1 MPKFILIKLW
11 SLDSLLI
18 AIICLCVMGGQI
30 CKVVEYYT
38 MTSRLFCILQS
49 GAANE
54 VADPAEVIPA
64 FSADGKTVEVVFSFD
79 TTGSMYGVLAQVN
92 LLDISSVANLLIF
105 IIILLLLRFN
115 LTYTQIFP

>member
-1 MPKFILIKLW
+1 
-11 SLDSLLI
+11 
-18 AIICLCVMGGQI
+18 MGYQMWI
-30 CKVVEYYT
+30 VVEYYT
-38 MTSRLFCILQS
+38 MAWILFFILQS

-92 LLDISSVANLLIF
+92 LLDISSVANLLVSAEV
-105 IIILLLLRFN
+105 
-115 LTYTQIFP
+115 

>member
-1 MPKFILIKLW
+1 
-11 SLDSLLI
+11 
-18 AIICLCVMGGQI
+18 MGYQM

-38 MTSRLFCILQS
+38 MTWRLFCILQS

-79 TTGSMYGVLAQVN
+79 TTGSMYGVLAQVKFTRQRFCSQSAHLYN
-92 LLDISSVANLLIF
+92 NFVSAEVELGIYPEISLKRNISNSMVF
-105 IIILLLLRFN
+105 W
-115 LTYTQIFP
+115 

>member
-1 MPKFILIKLW
+1 MNITTRRIENAQTYSDLTL
-11 SLDSLLI
+11 
-18 AIICLCVMGGQI
+18 
-30 CKVVEYYT
+30 E
-38 MTSRLFCILQS
+38 SRLSVDSNIMFVRLGRLSADLQSGRVLHHTWRLCCILQS

-92 LLDISSVANLLIF
+92 LPD
-105 IIILLLLRFN
+105 
-115 LTYTQIFP
+115 

>member
-1 MPKFILIKLW
+1 
-11 SLDSLLI
+11 
-18 AIICLCVMGGQI
+18 MGYQMR
-30 CKVVEYYT
+30 KVVEYYT
-38 MTSRLFCILQS
+38 MTWRLFCILQS

-105 IIILLLLRFN
+105 IIILLALRFN
-115 LTYTQIFP
+115 LAYTQIFPWNTKY